1 MATTS
6 NSNINS
12 INEEQESSSASQD
25 SPSQRRIFKVI
36 VLGDSNVGKTCL
48 TIRFC
53 GGEFPQ
59 KPEATIGVD
68 FRDKDMT
75 IEGESIKLQLWD
87 TAGQERFRKSMVQ
100 HYYRNVHA
108 VIFVY
113 DVTKLSSFE
122 NLPTWVDE
130 CDRHSLSSNI
140 PRVLVGN
147 KCDITERKVVSTNM
161 GQKFAEHNDMP
172 FFETSAKS
180 GEVGES
186 VNNIFLYVAK
196 KLKSQKPTINMRA
209 GFGGIAGSGRTSVRR
224 LKLKSTGIQGFEPE
238 KSKSKCSG
246 STCFS

>member
-1 MATTS
+1 MEGSKNTTGT
-6 NSNINS
+6 IL
-12 INEEQESSSASQD
+12 EEGESSTASQE

-53 GGEFPQ
+53 GGDFPQ

-68 FRDKDMT
+68 FRDKDVT
-75 IEGESIKLQLWD
+75 VDGESIKLQLWD

-130 CDRHSLSSNI
+130 CDRHSLSSNV
-140 PRVLVGN
+140 PRVLVAN
-147 KCDITERKVVSTNM
+147 KCDITDRRVVSTNM

-180 GEVGES
+180 SEVGES
-186 VNNIFLYVAK
+186 VSNIFLYIAK
-196 KLKSQKPTINMRA
+196 KLKAQRPHLHLRA
-209 GFGGIAGSGRTSVRR
+209 GLGGISGSGRTSVRKLR
-224 LKLKSTGIQGFEPE
+224 LKSSGLRGFEPE
-238 KSKSKCSG
+238 KTPKSKCAG
-246 STCFS
+246 GCFS